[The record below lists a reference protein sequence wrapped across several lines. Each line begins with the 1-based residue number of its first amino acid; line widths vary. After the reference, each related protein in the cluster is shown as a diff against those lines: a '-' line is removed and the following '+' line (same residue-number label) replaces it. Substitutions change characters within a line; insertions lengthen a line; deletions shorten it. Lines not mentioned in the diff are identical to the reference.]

1 MRRESPIKRRN
12 PSGEIVWMARYT
24 GRDGKRRMAK
34 PKWNRGKGTFRRKHE
49 AQQAIDEAYGLS
61 DRPDTLG
68 DYFKTWAERHP
79 RSERTNA
86 TNEHRIGR
94 VLNVDVEGIALRDWP
109 MRELRRRHTLALV
122 DHMLRVEGR
131 ATTGAVNILRALS
144 ALAEDAITD
153 EVADLNPF
161 KGVRIRAG
169 DPRAKKKRR
178 PIRVFGFEE
187 MHRFAKAAGRYE
199 AMVRVFTDTGMRLGE
214 VLPLKREDFDGETLK
229 VRRTAH
235 EGAILDGTKTDHGEQ
250 DAGRVVPVP
259 ATLAWMLEAQINLND
274 PDCDLLFTTP
284 TGHMWR
290 ERNLYRDIWK
300 PAQERSGIDIRPH
313 ECRHSYVTHLRAAG
327 INDADLAEI
336 VGHRVETMLA
346 RYTHAVGTSFDAI
359 RTAVG

>member
-1 MRRESPIKRRN
+1 MRRESLVKRRN
-12 PSGEIVWMARYT
+12 PSGEIVWVARYT
-24 GRDGKRRMAK
+24 GRDGARKVAK
-34 PKWNRGKGTFRRKHE
+34 PAWNGRKGTFARKQE

-68 DYFKTWAERHP
+68 GYAASWSERHP

-86 TNEHRIGR
+86 TNDHRIGR
-94 VLNVDVEGIALRDWP
+94 VLDVEIEGIALRDWP
-109 MRELRRRHTLALV
+109 LRELRRRHALALV
-122 DHMLRVEGR
+122 DHMLRVQGR
-131 ATTGAVNILRALS
+131 ATTGAVGILRSLS
-144 ALAEDAITD
+144 AMAEDAITD
-153 EVADLNPF
+153 EVAELNPF

-214 VLPLKREDFDGETLK
+214 VLPLRRDDFDGDTIK

-235 EGAILDGTKTDHGEQ
+235 EGAILEGTKTDHGEQ
-250 DAGRVVPVP
+250 GAGRTVPVP

-274 PDCDLLFTTP
+274 PDSDLLFTTP
-284 TGHMWR
+284 TGRMWR
-290 ERNLYRDIWK
+290 ERNFYRDIWK
-300 PAQERSGIDIRPH
+300 PTQERSGIDVRPH

-336 VGHRVETMLA
+336 AGHRVETMLA
-346 RYTHAVGTSFDAI
+346 RYTHATRGSFSKVQRAI
-359 RTAVG
+359 G